1 MKQRRGA
8 SLRQKDSIVKMLK
21 SLVLAAIAFMAPL
34 AAPAHDL
41 PMALDDTDSDGNR
54 LWDKVE
60 KTKQPMMLEIGLV
73 DQYSLSMSDRLQFIM
88 QEGML
93 HVYKPDIYE
102 KIIKAHVRELA
113 CISMTSDDHRMADI
127 VSVLEVSFA
136 ADGMKAES
144 FQMVSDGMAKLALS
158 KPDVTKASCSWEP
171 WRRNDF
177 THAAPERPKYTGR
190 IIHTKK

>member
-1 MKQRRGA
+1 MKI
-8 SLRQKDSIVKMLK
+8 SKTV
-21 SLVLAAIAFMAPL
+21 LVACLLFCAFAK
-34 AAPAHDL
+34 AQGHEL
-41 PMALDDTDSDGNR
+41 PMGIDDTDSDGNL

-102 KIIKAHVRELA
+102 KIINAHVRELA
-113 CISMTSDDHRMADI
+113 CISMVSDDHRMADI

-136 ADGMKAES
+136 ADGIKSES
-144 FQMVSDGMAKLALS
+144 FQMVSDGMAKLALA
-158 KPDVTKASCSWEP
+158 KPDVTKANCSWEP

-177 THAAPERPKYTGR
+177 THSAPERPKYSGR
-190 IIHTKK
+190 IIHSKK

>member
-1 MKQRRGA
+1 MKIHQ
-8 SLRQKDSIVKMLK
+8 LF
-21 SLVLAAIAFMAPL
+21 VLTALALLPAR

-41 PMALDDTDSDGNR
+41 PMGLDDTDSDGNR
-54 LWDKVE
+54 LWDNVE

-113 CISMTSDDHRMADI
+113 CISMVSDDHRMADI

-136 ADGMKAES
+136 ADGMKSES

-158 KPDVTKASCSWEP
+158 KPDVTKVGCTWEP